1 MSPIQQD
8 RLCTGISLALLL
20 VALIALAG
28 CTGPSAPPS
37 GQSSFDNDLSKIT
50 ADPRYTHASWGL
62 IIVDPVT
69 GTSLYEKNADEMFV
83 PGSTTKLFSGSAV
96 IEALGADHRFVTP
109 VYATAGTDTSG
120 TMNGD
125 LILVATGDL
134 TMGGRT
140 LPDGTIAYTDIDH
153 GDANALGGA
162 ILAPTDPVAG
172 LDELASKVKA
182 SGITGVSDVIV
193 DDRLFAWNDPE
204 KDFVISPIM
213 VNDNL
218 VDITITPGS
227 PGTAASLAM
236 RPETAAYRLENRV
249 TTGPAGTPLALG
261 ITESPAGT
269 IRVSGTIAASAGP
282 VNQTYSVQT
291 PAAFARTLFIE
302 ALEREG
308 VAVTADTIGDNPAA
322 RLPAAGG
329 YAGTRMVANLTSPPL
344 IEDVKLT
351 LKVSQNMHADTY
363 IMLVAAASG
372 KTGFSE
378 GMQEEG
384 KILKNLGLD
393 TGSISL
399 ADGEGGDSADLFSPQ
414 SAAQLLTIMTTRPYA
429 ERYVHALPVLGVDG
443 SLASSCTA
451 GNPACGHV
459 YAKTGTRAGY
469 NPLKDEGILFTKSL
483 AGYVD
488 TKGGKRLVFAVFV
501 NNVPYSDVKDMM
513 TVGDD
518 LGSIAGLIYT
528 HY

>member
-1 MSPIQQD
+1 MSFNHPA
-8 RLCTGISLALLL
+8 RRCTGISPVLLL
-20 VALIALAG
+20 VVLIALAG

-37 GQSSFDNDLSKIT
+37 GQSSFENELSNIT
-50 ADPRYTHASWGL
+50 AHPRYAHASWGL
-62 IIVDPVT
+62 IVVDPST

-83 PGSTTKLFSGSAV
+83 PGSTTKLMTGGAV

-109 VYATAGTDTSG
+109 VYAMAGTDASG

-125 LILVATGDL
+125 LVLVATGDL

-140 LPDGTIAYTDIDH
+140 LPDGTIAYTNIDH

-172 LDELASKVKA
+172 LNELASKVKA
-182 SGITGVSDVIV
+182 SGITRVSDVII
-193 DDRLFAWNDPE
+193 DDRLFSFADPG

-227 PGTAASLAM
+227 PGTNASLAM

-249 TTGPAGTPLALG
+249 TTGPAGTPLAVS
-261 ITESPAGT
+261 IAEKPAGT
-269 IRVSGTIAASAGP
+269 ILVSGTIAANAGP
-282 VNQTYSVQT
+282 VNQTCSVKT
-291 PAAFARTLFIE
+291 PATFARTLFIE

-308 VAVTADTIGDNPAA
+308 VAVDAGTTGDNPAA

-329 YAGTRMVANLTSPPL
+329 YAGARKVADLTSPPL
-344 IEDVKLT
+344 TEDVKLT

-363 IMLVAAASG
+363 IMLVAAASD
-372 KTGFSE
+372 KTDFYE
-378 GMQEEG
+378 GMQAEG

-393 TGSISL
+393 TRSMSL
-399 ADGEGGDSADLFSPQ
+399 ADGEGGDSADLFSPR
-414 SAAQLLTIMTTRPYA
+414 SAAQFLTIMTRRPYA
-429 ERYVHALPVLGVDG
+429 ERYVKALPVLGVDG
-443 SLASSCTA
+443 SLATACTA

-469 NPLKDEGILFTKSL
+469 NPLNDEGILFTKSL

-488 TKGGKRLVFAVFV
+488 TKSGKRLVFAVFV
-501 NNVPYSDVKDMM
+501 NNVPYADVQDMM
-513 TVGDD
+513 TAGND
-518 LGSIAGLIYT
+518 LGSIAGLVYS